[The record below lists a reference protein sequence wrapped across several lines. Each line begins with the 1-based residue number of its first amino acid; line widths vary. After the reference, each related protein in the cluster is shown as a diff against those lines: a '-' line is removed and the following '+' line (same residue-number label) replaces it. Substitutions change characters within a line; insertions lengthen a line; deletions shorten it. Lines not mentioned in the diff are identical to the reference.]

1 MQRNNEINRMTP
13 TRLTSFVLA
22 LFLFTFACVE
32 RAQALIVC
40 SISSPGFSAG
50 YVPANLTTSI
60 TSSTFSVT
68 CSRDNAGG
76 PANANVQYNVSVDN
90 GINALGTQNRAVL
103 AGSILNYN
111 LATDP
116 ACATPWQGAT
126 AIPTPVAQFT
136 IAKNTVV
143 TNSYTYYGC
152 ILPGQTVLPPEGTY
166 TDTVTM
172 TFTPGRA
179 TGASSFISGPLPVN
193 IVAPA
198 TCNVS
203 TMPSNI
209 NFSYTAFNPAPILA
223 NASFGVR
230 CTTSLAY
237 SISLDTTIGV
247 VTGLNYTLG
256 LDTVANTVGFNPLA
270 NVGTGVPQTLFING
284 SMAAGQPGAC
294 ASSTLPCTGTQVR
307 TLTITY

>member
-1 MQRNNEINRMTP
+1 MNLMSP
-13 TRLTSFVLA
+13 TRLTGFVTT

-32 RAQALIVC
+32 SAQALIVC
-40 SISSPGFSAG
+40 SVSSPGFSAG

-68 CSRDNAGG
+68 CSRDNSGG
-76 PANANVQYNVSVDN
+76 PPNANVQYDVSVDN
-90 GINALGTQNRAVL
+90 GINALGTQNRAAL
-103 AGSILNYN
+103 GASFLNYH

-116 ACATPWQGAT
+116 ACATPWKGAT

-136 IAKNTVV
+136 LAKNSVV
-143 TNSYTYYGC
+143 TNTYTYYGC
-152 ILPGQTVLPPEGTY
+152 ILPGQLVLPPEGIY

-179 TGASSFISGPLPVN
+179 TGASSFVGGPLPVN

-198 TCNVS
+198 TCNV
-203 TMPSNI
+203 TTPPSNI
-209 NFSYTAFNPAPILA
+209 NFTYSAFSATPVLSNAP
-223 NASFGVR
+223 FGVR

-237 SISLDTTIGV
+237 TISLDASVGV

-256 LDTVANTVGFNPLA
+256 LDTVANTAGFNPLA

-284 SMAAGQPGAC
+284 SMAAGQPGTC
-294 ASSTLPCTGTQVR
+294 ASSTVPCTGTQVR